1 MNKLWGVI
9 LVLISAVAFGAMP
22 ILANLAYAD
31 GATPFTLLFV
41 RFSSAAIFML
51 ALMAARREPIPRG
64 KVLLGLIA
72 LGGLGYVGQSM
83 AYFTALTYASAGL
96 VALLLYL
103 YPVGVTIL
111 AVIFLKEPFTRTKV
125 IALGLSLLGSVLTIG
140 GIGDGR
146 PEGILLGIAAA
157 LIYSAYITFGSLI
170 TRTVS
175 AIQSTTVVIS
185 SAALVYTVINLL
197 QGPTFPRSINGWS
210 AILAIAL
217 ISTVLAILTFFAG
230 MARLGPTNAALL
242 STVEPIVSVVLGAL
256 ILGETLTELRI
267 LGGTLILWAVILLTR
282 GAVKVEHEPPLS

>member
-1 MNKLWGVI
+1 MTKLWGVI

-31 GATPFTLLFV
+31 GATPLTLLFV
-41 RFSSAAIFML
+41 RFSSAALLML
-51 ALMAARREPIPRG
+51 ALMAVRREPIPRG

-83 AYFTALTYASAGL
+83 AYFTALTFASAGL

-111 AVIFLKEPFTRTKV
+111 AVIFLKEPFTRTKA
-125 IALGLSLLGSVLTIG
+125 IALGLSLFGSVLTIG

-146 PEGILLGIAAA
+146 PEGILLGITAA

-185 SAALVYTVINLL
+185 SAAVVYTVINLL
-197 QGPTFPRSINGWS
+197 QGPTFPRSIDGW
-210 AILAIAL
+210 AALLAIAL
-217 ISTVLAILTFFAG
+217 ISTVLAILAFFAG
-230 MARLGPTNAALL
+230 MTRLGPTNAALL
-242 STVEPIVSVVLGAL
+242 STVEPIVSVLLGAL
-256 ILGETLTELRI
+256 ILSEILTAPRI
-267 LGGTLILWAVILLTR
+267 LGGVLILGAVILLTR
-282 GAVKVEHEPPLS
+282 GAVRVESEPPI